1 MSLAETKENNP
12 EKRIGPFLRYV
23 GEELY
28 TLRKSHKKSIKT
40 VAKDTKMS
48 PGIISKVEKGVYEN
62 LGVTR
67 FIQLC
72 KYYKVRVHDV
82 IDRIEQRE
90 RTDII

>member
-1 MSLAETKENNP
+1 MSQAETNKNNP
-12 EKRIGPFLRYV
+12 QKKIGPFLQYV
-23 GEELY
+23 GEELF

-48 PGIISKVEKGVYEN
+48 PGIISKVEKGLYEN

-67 FIQLC
+67 FLQLC
-72 KYYKVRVHDV
+72 KYYKVHVHDV

-90 RTDII
+90 RTDTI